1 MTRPDL
7 SYDTLDLAGYNK
19 EATVKNLKA
28 INKVVDKAKKV
39 NGIVR
44 YSRIGEL
51 SDLKILAI
59 SDGGLNRREDRTQS
73 VMGKTIFL
81 SNKDETKVSP
91 LLWKSKTIQ
100 TVCKSAKTAETRAC
114 DKTLEDAIY
123 LARCVHEIYTGERG
137 ERQIPVHA
145 VTDSQSLLDSIE
157 STKQVE
163 EKLMRPI
170 IKWIKQVLDSGA
182 VSNIRWCDTCVCV
195 SDAFT
200 KPGSKLN
207 ETLVD
212 IFRSGQMIDLSFS
225 TKK

>member
-1 MTRPDL
+1 
-7 SYDTLDLAGYNK
+7 
-19 EATVKNLKA
+19 
-28 INKVVDKAKKV
+28 
-39 NGIVR
+39 
-44 YSRIGEL
+44 
-51 SDLKILAI
+51 
-59 SDGGLNRREDRTQS
+59 
-73 VMGKTIFL
+73 MGKTIFL
-81 SNKDETKVSP
+81 SNKAETKVAP
-91 LLWKSKTIQ
+91 LLWKAKTIQ

-137 ERQIPVHA
+137 ERQIPVDA

-163 EKLMRPI
+163 EKLMRPV

-182 VSNIRWCDTCVCV
+182 VQSIRWCDTCVCV

-207 ETLVD
+207 QTLVD
-212 IFRSGQMIDLSFS
+212 IFQSGRMIDLSFS
-225 TKK
+225 TKR